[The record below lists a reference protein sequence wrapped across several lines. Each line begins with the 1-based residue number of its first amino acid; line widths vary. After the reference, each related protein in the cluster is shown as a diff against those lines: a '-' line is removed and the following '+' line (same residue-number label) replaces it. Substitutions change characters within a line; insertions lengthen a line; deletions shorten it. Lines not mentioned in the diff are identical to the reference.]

1 MQKVR
6 IGFDL
11 GGTNMGA
18 SLVSLEGKI
27 IHTSECP
34 TLSHEPAENI
44 IGRIKNLIKDCFE
57 YGKENNLEVISVGIG
72 CPGLIDSNT
81 GVVRFSP
88 NIPSWNNVE
97 IGKILSEEF
106 HVPVSIDNDV
116 RVAALGEYA
125 FGAGRNYK
133 NILCIT
139 VGTGVGGAIILDGK
153 LMRGPSQS
161 MGELGHMTLKSDG
174 PKCGCGNNGCL
185 EALASSTAI
194 IREANEVLEKGLSP
208 IMQKMVDEG
217 QKVNA
222 YLVTKAAEQ
231 GDKEASRIMRET
243 GEWLGIG
250 LSTVINLLNPEVII
264 IGGGVSLAGDVLFN
278 PMKEEISKRA
288 LKIPREFVKIVPAE
302 LGDSAGMIGASTL

>member
-1 MQKVR
+1 MDKVR

-18 SLVSLEGKI
+18 SVVSLEGKI
-27 IHTSECP
+27 LHSSECA
-34 TLSHEPAENI
+34 TLSNEPSENI
-44 IGRIKNLIKDCFE
+44 IGRIKNLIRDCFD
-57 YGKENNLEVISVGIG
+57 YSKSNNLEVLSVGIG

-97 IGKILSEEF
+97 IGKILSDEF
-106 HVPVSIDNDV
+106 SVPVSIDNDV

-133 NILCIT
+133 NIVCIT

-153 LMRGPSQS
+153 LMRGSTQS
-161 MGELGHMTLKSDG
+161 MGELGHITLKKDG
-174 PKCGCGNNGCL
+174 PKCGCGNYGCL

-194 IREANEVLEKGLSP
+194 IRKAKDVIEKGLSP
-208 IMQKMVDEG
+208 IMKKMLDDG
-217 QKVNA
+217 QNLNA
-222 YLVTKAAEQ
+222 YLVTKASEQ

-250 LSTVINLLNPEVII
+250 LSTIINIINPEVII
-264 IGGGVSLAGDVLFN
+264 IGGGVSLAGDILFN

-288 LKIPREFVKIVPAE
+288 LKIPSEFVKIVPAE